1 MTEFVSNR
9 GDKIVRRE
17 DRRAAAGAGVA
28 GWGRAEKSKF
38 KFGSRIMSID
48 NCQEPRR
55 QGATMP
61 FETNP
66 VEKMIAN

>member
-1 MTEFVSNR
+1 
-9 GDKIVRRE
+9 
-17 DRRAAAGAGVA
+17 
-28 GWGRAEKSKF
+28 
-38 KFGSRIMSID
+38 MSID

-66 VEKMIAN
+66 VEKMIANEPDTILGEKGID